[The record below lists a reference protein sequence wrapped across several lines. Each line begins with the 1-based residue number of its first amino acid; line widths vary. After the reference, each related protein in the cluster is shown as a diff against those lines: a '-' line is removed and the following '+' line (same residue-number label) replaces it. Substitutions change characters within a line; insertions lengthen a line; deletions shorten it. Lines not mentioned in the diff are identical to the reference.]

1 MVLFSRRTRRWWLAA
16 ASAASLPCL
25 YAQTLSVHREL
36 GRLRVSSTAVQFLEG
51 APLARLHNGASVV
64 FVIQLGLL
72 ANNKTTSLARS
83 AARFEVSYDLWEEKF
98 AVTRLA
104 TPRKT
109 ASHLTSYET
118 EAWCLDNLTF
128 SAAGIAPDSPFWVRL
143 DVRPEEPNEVT
154 PLGEDLGATLAR
166 LVDLFSRPP
175 RAGDTRKRAEAGPF
189 RLKDLR

>member
-1 MVLFSRRTRRWWLAA
+1 
-16 ASAASLPCL
+16 
-25 YAQTLSVHREL
+25 VHREL
-36 GRLRVSSTAVQFLEG
+36 GRLRVSSSKVQFLEG
-51 APLARLHNGASVV
+51 KPLDRLHDGASVV

-72 ANNKTTSLARS
+72 ANNKTTTLARS

-98 AVTRLA
+98 AVTRLTA
-104 TPRKT
+104 PRKT

-128 SAAGIAPDSPFWVRL
+128 SAAGIPPDSPFWVRL

-154 PLGEDLGATLAR
+154 PLGEDLGITLAR

-175 RAGDTRKRAEAGPF
+175 RAGDTRKRSDAGPF